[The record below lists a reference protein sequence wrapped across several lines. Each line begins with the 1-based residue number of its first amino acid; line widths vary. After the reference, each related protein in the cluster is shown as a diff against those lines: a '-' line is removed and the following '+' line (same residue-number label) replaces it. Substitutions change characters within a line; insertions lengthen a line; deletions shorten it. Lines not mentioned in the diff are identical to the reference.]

1 MFTANGWIC
10 DGITLQLPQSG
21 VCHALEEAAPS
32 FDILNV
38 WHCLLLDIIRSAFQD
53 ASSLHF
59 HLKGF
64 KEHWLQPD
72 GCMECVYGEAYTS
85 DVFLEM
91 EDQIT
96 LEPGCSLET
105 VVAPMMVYSNSTC
118 LANFGTAVLWPAYVG
133 FGLISNHHLAYF
145 PVLPD
150 NIQDVYM
157 QIFGSLVSKET
168 LTFLKHELMQKI
180 WKLLLDLD
188 FIHAYVYGIII
199 NILLASIKYLGWC
212 LCPQCLILKTQ
223 VPEMGMKQDIS
234 NQECVAR
241 VDTKQRQH
249 DVDLAHKWIYTQ
261 GYPVSG
267 KHVENVLSLISLTP
281 NRNAFSEA
289 LSPLEFNFY
298 QMFVP
303 DLMHESESGSWKLLF
318 THLVQ
323 ICYEIPDAIARL
335 NKQ

>member
-1 MFTANGWIC
+1 MHWFYSTTTKTLNDLNHLVTDVLLVPDFSAEDLTNFNTNHEAKRLDSDSLPMFTADGWIC
-10 DGITLQLPQSG
+10 DGITFQLPQSG

-32 FDILNV
+32 LDILNV

-133 FGLISNHHLAYF
+133 FGLISKYARAIPSFFQSHHLAYF

-157 QIFGSLVSKET
+157 QIFGSLASKET

-199 NILLASIKYLGWC
+199 KCTDSILCHVYPRFFTYSADY
-212 LCPQCLILKTQ
+212 
-223 VPEMGMKQDIS
+223 PEK
-234 NQECVAR
+234 
-241 VDTKQRQH
+241 
-249 DVDLAHKWIYTQ
+249 
-261 GYPVSG
+261 
-267 KHVENVLSLISLTP
+267 
-281 NRNAFSEA
+281 
-289 LSPLEFNFY
+289 
-298 QMFVP
+298 
-303 DLMHESESGSWKLLF
+303 
-318 THLVQ
+318 
-323 ICYEIPDAIARL
+323 
-335 NKQ
+335 